1 MLEKNIYSGLYQ
13 HFIEYNI
20 LAKHQYGFRSNS
32 STEMAIYKLRNEISE
47 ALNNWKIAGGILCD
61 LPKAFDCVNHRIL
74 RSKFEFYG
82 INGSS
87 LKSIKLH
94 FQDINQKVQISTQ
107 NCNNF
112 QEWRKISQ
120 GVPEGSILGP
130 LLFLIYINE
139 VPI

>member
-1 MLEKNIYSGLYQ
+1 
-13 HFIEYNI
+13 
-20 LAKHQYGFRSNS
+20 
-32 STEMAIYKLRNEISE
+32 MATHKLRNEISE
-47 ALNNWKIAGGILCD
+47 ALNNWKIVGGILCD

-74 RSKFEFYG
+74 LSKLEFYG
-82 INGSS
+82 IKSSS
-87 LKSIKLH
+87 LKSIKSHL
-94 FQDINQKVQISTQ
+94 QDINQKVQIRAQ
-107 NCNNF
+107 NYNNF